1 MDIKQAWAD
10 LGVNDQ
16 TLSTKEKQQFDQ
28 DGFFVVKSVLSREPY
43 TKMCDQ
49 FDQIHQVEGKRPGW
63 RMHQEDR
70 AIRLSNVLNKTTKF
84 YDCLYIKPLLA
95 AAYHLLKPDF
105 KVYGFNI
112 REACSGHG
120 HQRLHSDY
128 GPAIPAGNYCVLN
141 SLILLDPFTEDNGAT
156 LIVPGAHLSAYGLK
170 TWCGIH

>member
-28 DGFFVVKSVLSREPY
+28 DGFFVVNSALSREPY

-63 RMHQEDR
+63 GMHQEDR

-95 AAYHLLKPDF
+95 AAYHLSKPDF
-105 KVYGFNI
+105 KVYDL
-112 REACSGHG
+112 ASPSHD
-120 HQRLHSDY
+120 HQRFYNDY
-128 GPAIPAGNYCVLN
+128 GPAIPSGTNCVLN
-141 SLILLDPFTEDNGAT
+141 S
-156 LIVPGAHLSAYGLK
+156 
-170 TWCGIH
+170 